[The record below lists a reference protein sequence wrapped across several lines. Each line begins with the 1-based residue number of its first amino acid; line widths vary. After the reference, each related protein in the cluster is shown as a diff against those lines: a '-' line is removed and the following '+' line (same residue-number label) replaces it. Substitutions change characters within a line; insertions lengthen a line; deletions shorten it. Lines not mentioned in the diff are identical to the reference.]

1 MLWGP
6 AAPGA
11 LLAAA
16 AQPLAL
22 AQPSKDFANCA
33 HFWQKLEN
41 ITGAKAGDRR
51 GAQILPHTGLS
62 RGRGRA
68 ETFSSSQA
76 LHGQGTELSCACDPV
91 N

>member
-6 AAPGA
+6 AAPGT

-22 AQPSKDFANCA
+22 AQPRKDFANFA

-41 ITGAKAGDRR
+41 ITGAKVDDRQ
-51 GAQILPHTGLS
+51 GEHILPHTGLS
-62 RGRGRA
+62 CGCGRA
-68 ETFSSSQA
+68 ETFSFSWA
-76 LHGQGTELSCACDPV
+76 PHGHGMGMSCAYDPV

>member
-6 AAPGA
+6 AAPGT

-22 AQPSKDFANCA
+22 AQPIKDFANFA

-41 ITGAKAGDRR
+41 ITGAKVDDRQ
-51 GAQILPHTGLS
+51 GEHILPHTGLS
-62 RGRGRA
+62 CGCGRA
-68 ETFSSSQA
+68 ETFSFSWA
-76 LHGQGTELSCACDPV
+76 PHGHGMGMSCAYDPV